1 MDTETP
7 LNLERIRSA
16 LSADGRDFLTRFAG
30 HAEPLLPHGLA
41 RRLGGDSSQEM
52 RRMFHGF
59 REAKDQG
66 LVKLGTGNA
75 VVFTELGEEVSTLP
89 PPGRSE

>member
-1 MDTETP
+1 
-7 LNLERIRSA
+7 
-16 LSADGRDFLTRFAG
+16 
-30 HAEPLLPHGLA
+30 
-41 RRLGGDSSQEM
+41 
-52 RRMFHGF
+52 MFHGF